1 MAPWLSIGSAGADA
15 GAVPRKSLDLQQR
28 LDTVFRR
35 NMAFDKASKRL
46 RGQGLI
52 SGYSW

>member
-1 MAPWLSIGSAGADA
+1 MFDTT

-35 NMAFDKASKRL
+35 NMAFDKASNETERP
-46 RGQGLI
+46 GFDNWIQLI
-52 SGYSW
+52 TSDNSD